1 MFSSENGEKVTAL
14 RTVLGSRF
22 AVAIGACAVTAVL
35 GSAITYAFAEP
46 SPPTHTF
53 YACARG
59 NQVRAHS
66 ITVDSTPRCSKHET
80 VVSWNENGAAGPT
93 GAPGATGQDGVAGP
107 TGATGLAGAPG
118 ATGQNGVAGPT
129 GATGLA
135 GPTGATGQ
143 NGVAGPTGATG
154 LAGPT
159 GATGQNGVAGPTG
172 ATGSAGPSGG
182 PPGPAGPTG
191 AQGATGANGQNG
203 VSGYQVVSKNGTVP
217 HASFVNDFVACP
229 TGKLPVGGNAFGT
242 SSTPLTI
249 RVVQSAVVGTSWGVI
264 IQNTDPTVDAPYTA
278 QAVCVS
284 PN

>member
-107 TGATGLAGAPG
+107 TGATGLAG
-118 ATGQNGVAGPT
+118 
-129 GATGLA
+129 
-135 GPTGATGQ
+135 PTGATGQ

-172 ATGSAGPSGG
+172 ATGSTGPSGG
-182 PPGPAGPTG
+182 PTGPAGPTG